1 MQSRKGNINPD
12 TLSFRRLQMYGVSL
26 RNFWELQRL
35 SELDTLELQNLDQ
48 EGVQC
53 LSKLQHLKNLTVT
66 HPMGMPLK
74 ALESLNTLEQLYF
87 FTVEKRLSRK
97 RCRFYLR
104 RSFDHSSH
112 IKFPGRRFPS
122 VRELL

>member
-12 TLSFRRLQMYGVSL
+12 TLSFRRLQMYSVSL

-87 FTVEKRLSRK
+87 
-97 RCRFYLR
+97 LR
-104 RSFDHSSH
+104 WRNVCPGKDVVFISGDHS
-112 IKFPGRRFPS
+112 IIAAI
-122 VRELL
+122 